1 MPQMTRLEATSDKM
15 RSRKWQFYLPSLT
28 AAELASAILVLSFE
42 NGWENDCFILFLEKI
57 IVIR

>member
-1 MPQMTRLEATSDKM
+1 VTVLYAANDKI

-42 NGWENDCFILFLEKI
+42 NDWENDGFILFLKKI

>member
-1 MPQMTRLEATSDKM
+1 MTRLEATSDKM

-42 NGWENDCFILFLEKI
+42 NDWENDCFILFLKKF